1 MAKEKHETQKLKVL
15 KMDSKERM
23 KTWQELKLCERVP
36 WETWKRLVANF
47 GVEKAKATAKKIVD
61 KKTKVN

>member
-1 MAKEKHETQKLKVL
+1 
-15 KMDSKERM
+15 MDSKERM
-23 KTWQELKLCERVP
+23 KTWQELKLCEQVP